1 MLGVNCVTQRGC
13 DAFLHRQ
20 FYLINYHKNKHF
32 FPKCKGAT
40 RNYDENRTDK
50 GGREFFLERGC
61 ELFAKEHKIERH
73 YHSNLFESGSV
84 ELF

>member
-1 MLGVNCVTQRGC
+1 MLGVNCVTQRVRG
-13 DAFLHRQ
+13 FLHRQ

-50 GGREFFLERGC
+50 GGENFLERGC
-61 ELFAKEHKIERH
+61 GLFAKEHKIERH
-73 YHSNLFESGSV
+73 YRSNLFESGSV